1 MSWLFKSFQSD
12 GPDSSEQDHDDHSPS
27 TTPRGVKDDLSAL
40 GQTLGRQFRGVA
52 NFLAPPPPPSSI
64 AAVDPSS
71 SSSELQS
78 QSQSQ
83 SQSQALVGIRND
95 LVEIGGSLKSRLS
108 LLSSAKAVSEISK
121 LASNLL
127 LFENNEEEEEEEEEE
142 EAFRQDE
149 DDDDVPGVTDDVLD
163 FVSEISTRPEL
174 WTDFPLPLD
183 NNDFNMSDVQKEHA
197 STVEHLA
204 PSLAALRLK
213 LQSYMSEEQFWII
226 YFILLLPRLSEH
238 DFELLSTSKARIF
251 FLYLVKIIYMSF
263 PIFILCKKLPFQTNV
278 SLLKF
283 VSLQILEARDV
294 LLQKLQKNAQLEN
307 ENSKTL
313 DRSQDSSKVSKPQGE
328 NMQSDLKVDSTDI
341 RRAEVAMDDEGN
353 TEKWLEEEDIET
365 GTSVHAQNKV
375 EHEEDHEEDVTFSD
389 LEDDDNDLSN
399 RLSCLSLKQQK
410 EGHSNGCS
418 DWVQLNRSPET
429 QCGHG
434 QQKEGQSNIQDKD
447 SEGEDSNDWLTVDD
461 FE

>member
-1 MSWLFKSFQSD
+1 MY
-12 GPDSSEQDHDDHSPS
+12 
-27 TTPRGVKDDLSAL
+27 
-40 GQTLGRQFRGVA
+40 
-52 NFLAPPPPPSSI
+52 SI
-64 AAVDPSS
+64 V
-71 SSSELQS
+71 Q
-78 QSQSQ
+78 
-83 SQSQALVGIRND
+83 
-95 LVEIGGSLKSRLS
+95 EICLLK
-108 LLSSAKAVSEISK
+108 
-121 LASNLL
+121 
-127 LFENNEEEEEEEEEE
+127 
-142 EAFRQDE
+142 
-149 DDDDVPGVTDDVLD
+149 
-163 FVSEISTRPEL
+163 
-174 WTDFPLPLD
+174 
-183 NNDFNMSDVQKEHA
+183 
-197 STVEHLA
+197 
-204 PSLAALRLK
+204 
-213 LQSYMSEEQFWII
+213 
-226 YFILLLPRLSEH
+226 
-238 DFELLSTSKARIF
+238 
-251 FLYLVKIIYMSF
+251 LVKIIYMSF

-294 LLQKLQKNAQLEN
+294 LLQKLQKNARLEN

-313 DRSQDSSKVSKPQGE
+313 DRSQDSSKASKPQGE

-375 EHEEDHEEDVTFSD
+375 EHEEDHEEDVSFSD

-410 EGHSNGCS
+410 EGHSNGCN

>member
-12 GPDSSEQDHDDHSPS
+12 GLDSSEQDHDDHSPS

-52 NFLAPPPPPSSI
+52 DFLAPPPPPSSI

-71 SSSELQS
+71 SSSEL

-238 DFELLSTSKARIF
+238 DFELLSTSK
-251 FLYLVKIIYMSF
+251 
-263 PIFILCKKLPFQTNV
+263 
-278 SLLKF
+278 
-283 VSLQILEARDV
+283 ILEARDV

-341 RRAEVAMDDEGN
+341 RRAEVATDDEGN

-375 EHEEDHEEDVTFSD
+375 EQEEDHEEDVTFSD

-434 QQKEGQSNIQDKD
+434 
-447 SEGEDSNDWLTVDD
+447 
-461 FE
+461 